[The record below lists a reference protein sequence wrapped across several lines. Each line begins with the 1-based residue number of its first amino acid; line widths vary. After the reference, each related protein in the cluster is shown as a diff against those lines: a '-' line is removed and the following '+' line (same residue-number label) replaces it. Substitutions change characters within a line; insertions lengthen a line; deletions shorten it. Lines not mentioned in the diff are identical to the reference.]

1 MPNLNGENYM
11 SDCREEL
18 SFILREDFDTD
29 VEIHGLSNSR
39 YKPETENKI
48 LQRYTMLYDYL
59 CLAFTSLSRING
71 FEKVFNKS
79 QEIQSWLSQPAYRR
93 DHYSA
98 ENCDLLNDRIS
109 IPEEVL
115 WNRPMTSMLMLVPR
129 IATREAALFEDGW
142 YAHTH
147 FKVRTSVL
155 SRRIHK
161 LYTGSGIY
169 RYGKFGFKGFIEF
182 VNRAIET
189 KLGEPEVL
197 RDYDNKYVP
206 LTLTGDS
213 LVVGGNS
220 SDRYISRLL
229 WSFNPSFK
237 EFIRLLEIRKNQ
249 NGPCN
254 FLQGVNMQKLEAASI
269 GSMTLRRV

>member
-11 SDCREEL
+11 NDCREEL

-29 VEIHGLSNSR
+29 VEIQGLSNSR
-39 YKPETENKI
+39 YMPETENKI
-48 LQRYTMLYDYL
+48 LQRYSMLYDYL
-59 CLAFTSLSRING
+59 CITFASISRING
-71 FEKVFNKS
+71 FEEVFNKS

-93 DHYSA
+93 ERYSA
-98 ENCDLLNDRIS
+98 ENCDLLRDRIS
-109 IPEEVL
+109 VPKEVL
-115 WNRPMTSMLMLVPR
+115 WNRPMTSTLMLIPR
-129 IATREAALFEDGW
+129 IATREAALYEDGW
-142 YAHTH
+142 YAHTN

-155 SRRIHK
+155 SKRIHK

-169 RYGKFGFKGFIEF
+169 RYGKYGFKGFIEF
-182 VNRAIET
+182 ANRAVEV
-189 KLGEPEVL
+189 KLGEPKVL
-197 RDYDNKYVP
+197 RDYGSKYTP
-206 LTLTGDS
+206 LTLTQDS

-229 WSFNPSFK
+229 WSFNPRFK
-237 EFIRLLEIRKNQ
+237 EFIRLLDERSDQ